1 MNTDEIIR
9 AIDAQISQ
17 LQKAKELLGGLD
29 TPIRKRRGRSALN
42 ISTDLLGDS
51 TLVAG
56 NKKTRKRPSL
66 SAEAR
71 ARIAAAQ
78 KKRWAKT
85 RRKATASR
93 ASVKASAKST

>member
-17 LQKAKELLGGLD
+17 LQRAKELLGGLD
-29 TPIRKRRGRSALN
+29 TPIRKRRGGSALN
-42 ISTDLLGDS
+42 ISTDSLVDS
-51 TLVAG
+51 ALVAG
-56 NKKTRKRPSL
+56 NKKARKRPSL

-93 ASVKASAKST
+93 ASVKTSAKST